1 MRFYSAVKKRTALE
15 KAALTLTSLDRP
27 KEQIVRFYSSVKTHG
42 PKENTLNPNP
52 VNCPKDQIVQDMA
65 QIGDPPGGTKSIG
78 VQGR

>member
-1 MRFYSAVKKRTALE
+1 MEGRGGEGRG
-15 KAALTLTSLDRP
+15 DRGNGGGEGFLP
-27 KEQIVRFYSSVKTHG
+27 

-52 VNCPKDQIVQDMA
+52 VNRPKDQIVQDMA